1 MRGVDGV
8 SWSERD
14 QQVWDS
20 IKAWKRDLYDYEAND
35 LEFTY
40 VKWLDTAFGAVPEEV
55 QESFFQRLDGWLFQL
70 HSLIQGSQMQNDAK
84 ERILSTARTFN
95 PDIQVVDDLAVL
107 SIDQLHYIAEQHA
120 GRHRLYSLVQG
131 GITGTGGLVALGSDL
146 PAMAVINLR
155 SIQLIAGSYGCDV
168 QTPFETMTSL
178 KVFHAATLPA
188 RLQAEAWDDLLQD
201 LESKGSTYFFD
212 GSEQLTDYTWLEGTL
227 KQSMKALAISMFK
240 GKKWSGLPLISM
252 AIGAGSNYQL
262 SRRITAFAEKY
273 YQYRYLREK
282 KS

>member
-1 MRGVDGV
+1 M

-120 GRHRLYSLVQG
+120 GRHRFYSLVQG

-155 SIQLIAGSYGCDV
+155 SIQLIAASYGCDV
-168 QTPFETMTSL
+168 QAPFETMTSL

-188 RLQAEAWDDLLQD
+188 RLQAETWDDLLQD
-201 LESKGSTYFFD
+201 LESKGATYFFD